1 MLRLRLAIDVGEFSA
16 DVDPI
21 IALVRAN
28 GDMAGEEEVEMLL
41 L

>member
-1 MLRLRLAIDVGEFSA
+1 MCRLRLAVDVGEFSA
-16 DVDPI
+16 DVEPI

-28 GDMAGEEEVEMLL
+28 GDMAGEDEEEMLL